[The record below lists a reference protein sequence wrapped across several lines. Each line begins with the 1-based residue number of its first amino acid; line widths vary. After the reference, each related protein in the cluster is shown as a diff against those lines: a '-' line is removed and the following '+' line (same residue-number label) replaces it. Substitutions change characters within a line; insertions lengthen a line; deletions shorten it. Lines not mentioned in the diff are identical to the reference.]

1 MSAYVRQ
8 LIQCQ
13 AHSQGYSSARSAV
26 ENPKG
31 TLRLRHQ
38 KELSSNP
45 SFTSYSLCDLRLV
58 SYLLYF

>member
-13 AHSQGYSSARSAV
+13 AHSQGYSAV

-31 TLRLRHQ
+31 MLRLRHQ

-58 SYLLYF
+58 SDLLYF